1 MTQKTGQSTPAA
13 KKAAKKTASKAADE
27 STTATATAATK
38 ATAKKA
44 TAKKAPA
51 KKAAAK
57 KTGAKKA
64 VTKKTAAKK
73 TAAKKA
79 ATKKTTAKKAAAKKT
94 AAKKTAAKKTAAKK
108 ATAKKTVAKKA
119 AKKAAKKTTRKA
131 VPSGRKPGR
140 PPKHP
145 PMFDDLEDSGEDIP
159 ELKPLPSRRGGKRG
173 KAERETPSRKQLS
186 PEEQEAR
193 RNRLKVL
200 IRMGKERG
208 YLTFGEIN
216 DQLSDDLTDA
226 EAIDG
231 IISTFSDMGISVYD
245 QAPDADALLM
255 SDNAAMASSDDDVD
269 DEADAALT
277 TVDSDFG
284 RTTDPVRMY
293 MREMGSVELL
303 TREGEIEIA
312 KRIED
317 GLKHM
322 VMAIAD
328 CHTTV
333 NEILQHTHSVCKGE
347 ARSNEVVDGLVDED
361 GEDYAG
367 SGVPL
372 EGEDTDGPAG
382 AMTTRQIKHLRDIAL
397 KKFDIVS
404 EQFEKM
410 RVAFESE

>member
-1 MTQKTGQSTPAA
+1 
-13 KKAAKKTASKAADE
+13 KA
-27 STTATATAATK
+27 
-38 ATAKKA
+38 
-44 TAKKAPA
+44 
-51 KKAAAK
+51 
-57 KTGAKKA
+57 
-64 VTKKTAAKK
+64 
-73 TAAKKA
+73 
-79 ATKKTTAKKAAAKKT
+79 
-94 AAKKTAAKKTAAKK
+94 
-108 ATAKKTVAKKA
+108 VAKKS
-119 AKKAAKKTTRKA
+119 T
-131 VPSGRKPGR
+131 GRRPGR
-140 PPKHP
+140 PAKSRDPFED
-145 PMFDDLEDSGEDIP
+145 MDDNGEVIP

-173 KAERETPSRKQLS
+173 KADQTTSTRKQLT

-200 IRMGKERG
+200 IRMGKDRG
-208 YLTFGEIN
+208 YLTYGEIN
-216 DQLSDDLTDA
+216 DHLSDDLVDA

-322 VMAIAD
+322 VMAIAA
-328 CHTTV
+328 CPTTV
-333 NEILQHTHSVCKGE
+333 NEILQHIERVRKGE
-347 ARSNEVVDGLVDED
+347 AEINEVVDGLVDED

-410 RVAFESE
+410 RVAFESEGYKAPDYIDAKEAILDELMGVRFTAKMVEQLVNSMREQ